1 MKTLSVFNFLT
12 LLVKN
17 TNKGGERNYA
27 ALLSVTIFLTMQPGT
42 IYRFYQNLY
51 SPIQ

>member
-17 TNKGGERNYA
+17 TNEGGERSYA
-27 ALLSVTIFLTMQPGT
+27 AL
-42 IYRFYQNLY
+42 R
-51 SPIQ
+51 